1 MSRVSYIANFQ
12 IYIGI
17 NSFVHIALPYCVLY
31 IKTSLFIT
39 SSRWRNGSCGT
50 CCCSVWCF
58 VWDVS
63 ASYRLRWNTANQAY
77 AWVTGSRT
85 HTQQQSRI
93 STEWNINIQIKQDPD
108 KEVTQ
113 CKDCSLGKCRHVHR
127 LRSTTQHLTTGHSST
142 WSLCLFE
149 RRCAVLPMFIHEHN
163 SATLHQE
170 IHLQHSWQKLQEL
183 ECTQN
188 STIRHKQFTRRSG
201 SVTHFSFFFSVLQ
214 KISSTL
220 FLINAQQQ
228 LNILSFSWTD
238 DQESDGEDS
247 RPLLDRVQLHSLE
260 PWIETAALDRELH

>member
-1 MSRVSYIANFQ
+1 M
-12 IYIGI
+12 
-17 NSFVHIALPYCVLY
+17 VHVAHAVAVFGALYETCQPHTGWGEIQQTRLMHE
-31 IKTSLFIT
+31 SL
-39 SSRWRNGSCGT
+39 GAG
-50 CCCSVWCF
+50 
-58 VWDVS
+58 
-63 ASYRLRWNTANQAY
+63 
-77 AWVTGSRT
+77 

-188 STIRHKQFTRRSG
+188 STIDTSSSHGDQVQLLTSA
-201 SVTHFSFFFSVLQ
+201 FFFPSYKRYHQ
-214 KISSTL
+214 HCSS
-220 FLINAQQQ
+220 
-228 LNILSFSWTD
+228 
-238 DQESDGEDS
+238 
-247 RPLLDRVQLHSLE
+247 
-260 PWIETAALDRELH
+260 

>member
-50 CCCSVWCF
+50 CCCSVWCS

-77 AWVTGSRT
+77 AWVTGSRPHT
-85 HTQQQSRI
+85 HQQSRI

-142 WSLCLFE
+142 WSLCLNA
-149 RRCAVLPMFIHEHN
+149 AVQFYPCSYMNI
-163 SATLHQE
+163 TLQPYTKKS
-170 IHLQHSWQKLQEL
+170 IFNIPDKSSRSW
-183 ECTQN
+183 N
-188 STIRHKQFTRRSG
+188 
-201 SVTHFSFFFSVLQ
+201 VL
-214 KISSTL
+214 K
-220 FLINAQQQ
+220 
-228 LNILSFSWTD
+228 
-238 DQESDGEDS
+238 
-247 RPLLDRVQLHSLE
+247 
-260 PWIETAALDRELH
+260 TAP